1 MIDNA
6 RFFTFFI
13 TLIQANNIYIYIYM
27 KGYDKNKE

>member
-13 TLIQANNIYIYIYM
+13 TLIQANNIYIYM
-27 KGYDKNKE
+27 KDYDKNKE

>member
-13 TLIQANNIYIYIYM
+13 TLIQANNIYIYM